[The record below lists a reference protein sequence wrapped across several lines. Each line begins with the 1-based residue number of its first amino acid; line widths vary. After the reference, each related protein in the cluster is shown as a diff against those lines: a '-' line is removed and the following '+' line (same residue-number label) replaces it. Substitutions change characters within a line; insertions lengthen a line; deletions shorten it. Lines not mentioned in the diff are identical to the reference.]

1 MKGGVDVAEGQI
13 RQSLS
18 GFYDVMTDS
27 GRLVRTRA
35 RGNFRNRKI
44 TPLVG
49 DRVVIDAPNDHEGYI
64 LEVKP
69 RRNSL
74 VRPPVANVDQ
84 AIVATAVR
92 QPAFSTNLLDRQLL
106 ALEIADIEP
115 VIYLT
120 KTDLLTAAEQ
130 TEFAGI
136 AAAYRKIGYQVVY
149 TAEPFSAA
157 ALKEVD
163 DLLAGKVSVIM
174 GQTGAGKSTLLNHV
188 APDLKLATGEISA
201 ALNRGKHTTR
211 RVQLLAV
218 AGGLIADTPGFSSYD
233 TFSMDARSL
242 GKYFREF
249 RRASV
254 DCRFRGCVHV
264 NEPGCAVKA
273 LVESGDILQ
282 SRYDNYLQL
291 YQTLKNQ
298 KPNYRKSEK

>member
-1 MKGGVDVAEGQI
+1 MAEGQI

-18 GFYDVMTDS
+18 GFYDVMTDK
-27 GRLVRTRA
+27 GQLVRTRA
-35 RGNFRNRKI
+35 RGNFRSRKI

-69 RRNSL
+69 RHNSL

-92 QPAFSTNLLDRQLL
+92 EPVFSTNLLDRQLL

-130 TEFAGI
+130 TEFDQL
-136 AAAYRKIGYQVVY
+136 AADYRKIGYEVVY
-149 TAEPFSAA
+149 TPVPFSDEAIA
-157 ALKEVD
+157 TVKQ
-163 DLLAGKVSVIM
+163 LLANKVSVIM

-188 APDLKLATGEISA
+188 APDLELATGEISQ

-211 RVQLLAV
+211 RVQLLSV
-218 AGGLIADTPGFSSYD
+218 ADGLIADTPGFSSYD
-233 TFSMDARSL
+233 AFDLTEKEL
-242 GKYFREF
+242 GQYFREF
-249 RRASV
+249 RRAAV

-273 LVESGDILQ
+273 QVEDGTILQ
-282 SRYDNYLQL
+282 SRYDNYLLL
-291 YQTLKNQ
+291 YQALKNQ
-298 KPNYRKSEK
+298 KPNYKK

>member
-1 MKGGVDVAEGQI
+1 MAEGQI

-18 GFYDVMTDS
+18 GFYDVMTDD

-35 RGNFRNRKI
+35 RGNFRSRKI

-49 DRVVIDAPNDHEGYI
+49 DRVVIDAPNDQEGYI

-92 QPAFSTNLLDRQLL
+92 EPVFSTNLLDRQLL
-106 ALEIADIEP
+106 ALEIAGIEP

-120 KTDLLTAAEQ
+120 KTDLLKGSEQ
-130 TEFAGI
+130 AEFAKL
-136 AAAYRKIGYQVVY
+136 AEDYRKIGYEVIY
-149 TAEPFSAA
+149 TPEPFSKT
-157 ALKEVD
+157 ALGELNGLMAD
-163 DLLAGKVSVIM
+163 KVSVIM
-174 GQTGAGKSTLLNHV
+174 GQTGAGKSTLLNHI
-188 APDLKLATGEISA
+188 APDLQLATGEISA

-233 TFSMDARSL
+233 VFSIDARSL

-254 DCRFRGCVHV
+254 NCRFRGCVHV

-273 LVESGDILQ
+273 MVNSGEIRQ
-282 SRYDNYLQL
+282 SRYDNYLLL
-291 YQTLKNQ
+291 YQALKNQ
-298 KPNYRKSEK
+298 KPNYRKSKK